1 MKIKL
6 LSFYIILILI
16 SIINTDTIYANS
28 HSELIVVDNTSIEIN
43 FPENLKFSI
52 SGSSSEKIEKINI
65 VLKIGYS
72 NSKIIQPLQFIQKND
87 NFTGH
92 LLWKTNTSSR
102 YIPPGSP
109 IEFFFNITTKSGYQ
123 HMSSTKDLIYLD
135 NNKKWSS
142 TSLKSITMYFN
153 EVYGNVVKNRA
164 QELLETTLQTVESIS
179 PLLGLESDSDPLNI
193 VLFNDYSY
201 MSKSLAPKSETQEE
215 KLVTQGQAFPSYGV
229 VLLLDSMQSK
239 GTASHEITHILV
251 QRAAGS
257 SYNIIPAWLNEGI
270 AEYANPIIGFA
281 YQNSYETNLANN
293 SLLSITKYTSP
304 PGKPED
310 VILFYGQ
317 SEKLVDFMINKL
329 EPKNF
334 TSFIKNLKNGMSI
347 NNALI
352 KVYGMNKTEIENK
365 WREEIGTNLIK
376 ETNKKNQST
385 TPSNTIQLYTLDD
398 MKVKSEEI
406 SKSEVGKI
414 EDLEDSK
421 KSKIKTES
429 TNQPT
434 NNMKNNSCGLSD
446 SNEILMVFSIFTV
459 AFIYRKNKK
468 R

>member
-1 MKIKL
+1 M
-6 LSFYIILILI
+6 
-16 SIINTDTIYANS
+16 
-28 HSELIVVDNTSIEIN
+28 
-43 FPENLKFSI
+43 
-52 SGSSSEKIEKINI
+52 
-65 VLKIGYS
+65 
-72 NSKIIQPLQFIQKND
+72 
-87 NFTGH
+87 
-92 LLWKTNTSSR
+92 
-102 YIPPGSP
+102 
-109 IEFFFNITTKSGYQ
+109 
-123 HMSSTKDLIYLD
+123 
-135 NNKKWSS
+135 
-142 TSLKSITMYFN
+142 
-153 EVYGNVVKNRA
+153 
-164 QELLETTLQTVESIS
+164 
-179 PLLGLESDSDPLNI
+179 
-193 VLFNDYSY
+193 
-201 MSKSLAPKSETQEE
+201 
-215 KLVTQGQAFPSYGV
+215 
-229 VLLLDSMQSK
+229 
-239 GTASHEITHILV
+239 
-251 QRAAGS
+251 
-257 SYNIIPAWLNEGI
+257 
-270 AEYANPIIGFA
+270 
-281 YQNSYETNLANN
+281 
-293 SLLSITKYTSP
+293 
-304 PGKPED
+304 
-310 VILFYGQ
+310 ILFYGQ

-376 ETNKKNQST
+376 ETNKKIQST
-385 TPSNTIQLYTLDD
+385 APTNTIQLYTLDD